1 MALRIGDEAPD
12 SEVAA
17 MAPAP
22 TASSAKVAGAG
33 AGEVRALRAEL
44 EAHLEQRAKRLNEEI
59 TRYPTPIARC
69 DQHLAA
75 LLEQR
80 AAIYGRLNWL
90 ETHRADVR
98 GLEAFLASPAD
109 GADETEEALRAR
121 LRGELAKHRS

>member
-1 MALRIGDEAPD
+1 MQASPGAPGR
-12 SEVAA
+12 AA
-17 MAPAP
+17 
-22 TASSAKVAGAG
+22 
-33 AGEVRALRAEL
+33 RR
-44 EAHLEQRAKRLNEEI
+44 HLERRAKRLNEEI

-80 AAIYGRLNWL
+80 AAIYGRLQL
-90 ETHRADVR
+90 AGDASGGMFR